1 MASTNNQTPI
11 KDPTDT
17 SIAEDM
23 IFFLD
28 KFNENF
34 GSPNLFK
41 LKRPPTKK
49 KKKYYVSSGEQNE
62 HRNKNV

>member
-28 KFNENF
+28 NFDENF

-41 LKRPPTKK
+41 LKRPEKCH
-49 KKKYYVSSGEQNE
+49 VSSRERNE
-62 HRNKNV
+62 RRSKNA

>member
-23 IFFLD
+23 IFFLVNFD
-28 KFNENF
+28 ENF
-34 GSPNLFK
+34 RRPNLFK
-41 LKRPPTKK
+41 LKRPK
-49 KKKYYVSSGEQNE
+49 SIMF
-62 HRNKNV
+62 HRVNKMSTEIKMLN